1 MSAQTFER
9 PSVALPR
16 SDVIVCGLGARTHAG
31 LTALQA
37 MLAVRAGKMRPRPSH
52 LSDRHGEA
60 IAVCRVASIADNVQG
75 LARLVALACAPMIQA
90 THAVRSTDAM
100 LNRASAPLP
109 VVLAVSSP
117 ARPGFDTRLSREL
130 LPTLQAKTGIA
141 LDQGRSLLVGADRGG
156 GITAFRTAMAM
167 LGQDGVD
174 RVLVGGVDSY
184 FDPDVLEWLD
194 EGRRLHGLETE
205 NGFIPGEAAAFVL
218 LSRRSRATGL
228 HRSASIVGVAVEDE
242 PRPYGSA
249 EPCQALAMSH
259 AIKLATGPFERTRSI
274 PWVLTDVVNER
285 HRVDE
290 WQLAF
295 ARKFH
300 AFTPDV
306 VHDQPLLKTGDVG
319 AASAALLVVMA
330 CVQWDTGAGG
340 GARGEAAMVA
350 THSDGAERG
359 VLLLAREQADGVA

>member
-1 MSAQTFER
+1 MSAQTSVR
-9 PSVALPR
+9 PHVALPR
-16 SDVIVCGLGARTHAG
+16 GDIVVCGVGARTHAG

-37 MLAVRAGKMRPRPSH
+37 TLAVRAGKMRPRASH
-52 LSDRHGEA
+52 LSDRHGEP
-60 IAVCRVASIADNVQG
+60 IAVCRVASIGDDVQG
-75 LARLVALACAPMIQA
+75 LSRFVALASAPMIQA
-90 THAVRSTDAM
+90 THAARSADGT
-100 LNRASAPLP
+100 LQRATPPLP
-109 VVLAVSSP
+109 VVLAIPSP
-117 ARPGFDTRLSREL
+117 RRPGFDARLSREL
-130 LPTLQAKTGIA
+130 LPALHAETGISIDA
-141 LDQGRSLLVGADRGG
+141 ARSQLVAADRGG
-156 GITAFRTAMAM
+156 GIVAFRTATAL
-167 LGQDGVD
+167 LGDGVD

-194 EGRRLHGLETE
+194 QERRLHGLETE

-218 LSRRSRATGL
+218 LSRRSRVGGL
-228 HRSASIVGVAVEDE
+228 HRSASLVGAAIEDE

-295 ARKFH
+295 ARKFQ

-306 VHDQPLLKTGDVG
+306 AHDQPLLKTGDVG

-330 CVQWDTGAGG
+330 CVQWDAGG
-340 GARGEAAMVA
+340 GRGDAAMVA
-350 THSDGAERG
+350 AHSDGAERG
-359 VLLLAREQADGVA
+359 VLLLAREYSEGAS